1 MTFREM
7 YLVMRRSAGLVVA
20 TPILAMIVTLAVS
33 WMAQK
38 KYTSEA
44 AVSLTISTQMGSL
57 LPFANVQ
64 LLSNMPPVP
73 GLAQAF
79 VQQVASRAT
88 AMALGLEAPEGAFEA
103 RFDERKALLSLVATG
118 STPAQSR
125 ERAER
130 LLRVSEGYF
139 QGRVAAVTTDTLK
152 GAAALAKLDLATAEA
167 NLRDVQGMLKPGGR
181 PGPPVTP
188 EISAALEAVKVDPR
202 VARSSN
208 LGYAFLTLEEAT
220 LQSQFARSQARARAL
235 EDLLKDPEALLEL
248 TRQSFHIEVL
258 ASPTEPIRP
267 SSPRPVRNTALAGLF
282 GLIVGVFGAF
292 VRAALT
298 PRGSETR
305 SELSPSRV
313 A

>member
-1 MTFREM
+1 MTFRDM

-20 TPILAMIVTLAVS
+20 TPALAMIVTLAAS
-33 WMAQK
+33 WLVQK

-44 AVSLTISTQMGSL
+44 AVSLTVSTQMASP
-57 LPFANVQ
+57 PFANVQ

-88 AMALGLEAPEGAFEA
+88 AKALGLEAPEGAFEA
-103 RFDERKALLSLVATG
+103 RFDERKALLSLLATG
-118 STPAQSR
+118 STPAQAR

-167 NLRDVQGMLKPGGR
+167 NLRDVQGMLKPGAR
-181 PGPPVTP
+181 TGPPVTP
-188 EISAALEAVKVDPR
+188 EISAALEAIKVDPR
-202 VARSSN
+202 VARSPN
-208 LGYAFLTLEEAT
+208 LGYAFLTLEEAS
-220 LQSQFARSQARARAL
+220 LQTQFARSQARARTL
-235 EDLLKDPEALLEL
+235 EGLLNDPEALLEL

-258 ASPTEPIRP
+258 ASPTEPLRP

-298 PRGSETR
+298 IGAQP
-305 SELSPSRV
+305 PY